1 MVEQL
6 SISCFLTFVLILFI
20 LRRTKWSGDL
30 NPALL
35 PYAGAAI
42 GVLVGADLLN
52 LYKVT
57 DHDWGKPVLIS
68 VGGGG
73 VLDAFF
79 PTGMVALFA
88 DMVFRGRDEHIAGR
102 LIRAFREA
110 WQR

>member
-20 LRRTKWSGDL
+20 LRRTKWSGDS

-35 PYAGAAI
+35 AYAGATI
-42 GVLVGADLLN
+42 GVLVGADFLN

-73 VLDAFF
+73 VLDAVF

-88 DMVFRGRDEHIAGR
+88 DMVFRGREENIADR
-102 LIRAFREA
+102 LIRVFREA

>member
-1 MVEQL
+1 MN
-6 SISCFLTFVLILFI
+6 
-20 LRRTKWSGDL
+20 WSGDL

-35 PYAGAAI
+35 AYAGATI
-42 GVLVGADLLN
+42 GVLVGADFLN

-79 PTGMVALFA
+79 PAGMVALFA
-88 DMVFRGRDEHIAGR
+88 YLVFRGREENIAGR
-102 LIRAFREA
+102 VIRVFREG
-110 WQR
+110 